1 MARPLR
7 VEVADTT
14 YLVSARSLAL
24 DALFGNATDY
34 RVFLELLER
43 SVCRYDWQLLAWC
56 LSPGSYHLLLR
67 IGERNLATGMRYL
80 NSAYTL
86 AHHQRHRRRGPLFKG
101 RYEAI
106 AVEPAVGLMDAL
118 QRVWLAPWRAGVA
131 SDAAD
136 WHWSSFPETMALR
149 PAAECLAVSSLL
161 ELLHDRPAEA
171 RALIHAA
178 LAEHTQTR
186 GELPL
191 PPRRCLGSLDFLRRL
206 RASARR
212 TRGQAAAVTARPP
225 SVMNFAAADPA
236 GRREAMLA
244 AYASGGYTQR
254 EIADQFGV
262 HAATVSRAV
271 GVSRQRRQVSTSIPN

>member
-14 YLVSARSLAL
+14 YLVSARSLAP

-86 AHHQRHRRRGPLFKG
+86 AHHQRHRRRGRLFKG

-106 AVEPAVGLMDAL
+106 AVEPAVGLMEAL
-118 QRVWLAPWRAGVA
+118 QRLWLAPWRAGVA
-131 SDAAD
+131 TDADD
-136 WHWSSFPETMALR
+136 WHWSSYPETMALR
-149 PAAECLAVSSLL
+149 PAAECLAVAPLL
-161 ELLHDRPAEA
+161 QLLHDSPAQA
-171 RALIHAA
+171 RALICAA
-178 LAEHTQTR
+178 LEGHAQAR

-191 PPRRCLGSLDFLRRL
+191 PPRRCLGSQEFLSRL

-212 TRGQAAAVTARPP
+212 TRGQVASAASRPP
-225 SVMNFAAADPA
+225 SGLPFAAGDPA

-254 EIADQFGV
+254 EIANQFGV

-271 GVSRQRRQVSTSIPN
+271 GFSRQRRQISTSTPH

>member
-1 MARPLR
+1 
-7 VEVADTT
+7 
-14 YLVSARSLAL
+14 
-24 DALFGNATDY
+24 
-34 RVFLELLER
+34 
-43 SVCRYDWQLLAWC
+43 
-56 LSPGSYHLLLR
+56 
-67 IGERNLATGMRYL
+67 
-80 NSAYTL
+80 
-86 AHHQRHRRRGPLFKG
+86 
-101 RYEAI
+101 
-106 AVEPAVGLMDAL
+106 MDAL

-161 ELLHDRPAEA
+161 ELLHERPAEA

-178 LAEHTQTR
+178 MVGHTQTR
-186 GELPL
+186 GELAL
-191 PPRRCLGSLDFLRRL
+191 PPRRCLGSLEFLSRL

-271 GVSRQRRQVSTSIPN
+271 GFSRQRRQISTSTPH